1 MQKIT
6 PILFSTPMV
15 QAILE
20 GRKTMTRR
28 ICKHK
33 LDDRG
38 YRLTNYLEDYH
49 GNKIKQSVEIGDIL
63 WVREA
68 FSESDPLY
76 EYRADYGENVVG
88 HGWRPSLFMPKQA
101 CRIWLE
107 VTNVRLE
114 RLQDISEMDAIAEG
128 LESCVADL
136 SKFGARAVGMK
147 LYRDYGRKNNSLKDY
162 PCNGFEFA
170 KISFETLWQSINGA
184 NSWEENPWVWVYEFK
199 QVEMPINFLN

>member
-1 MQKIT
+1 MQKIR

-38 YRLTNYLEDYH
+38 ARLTDQLEDWH
-49 GNKIKQSVEIGDIL
+49 GNKIKQPIEVGDIV
-63 WVREA
+63 WVRETFA
-68 FSESDPLY
+68 EFSGIEPQVSY
-76 EYRADYGENVVG
+76 VYKADKLFDTPAKEHLCDNK
-88 HGWRPSLFMPKQA
+88 WKPSLFMPKQA

-114 RLQDISEMDAIAEG
+114 RLQDISEEDAIAEG
-128 LESCVADL
+128 VERVPLEPFVL
-136 SKFGARAVGMK
+136 R
-147 LYRDYGRKNNSLKDY
+147 YRDYTGLEDY
-162 PCNGFEFA
+162 WDNA
-170 KISFETLWQSINGA
+170 KSSFHTLWIAINGA
-184 NSWEENPWVWVYEFK
+184 TSWQENPWVWVYEFK

>member
-1 MQKIT
+1 MQKIR

-15 QAILE
+15 KAILE

-33 LDDRG
+33 MDDRG
-38 YRLTNYLEDYH
+38 ARLTNYLEDYH

-63 WVREA
+63 WVRET
-68 FSESDPLY
+68 FNTNWNNTGFI
-76 EYRADYGENVVG
+76 YRADEQNPAKNSNF
-88 HGWRPSLFMPKQA
+88 WKPCLFMPKQA

-128 LESCVADL
+128 VIRLNEDDIPTYL
-136 SKFGARAVGMK
+136 FQK
-147 LYRDYGRKNNSLKDY
+147 
-162 PCNGFEFA
+162 
-170 KISFETLWQSINGA
+170 LWQSINGA
-184 NSWEENPWVWVYEFK
+184 NSWEEDPWVWVYEFK
-199 QVEMPINFLN
+199 QVEMPLNFLN